1 MRGAQRQAL
10 PDQQRARA
18 TASELP
24 ADDRA
29 GATGAAVSHTQEQR
43 PFTVQRQFTVTRC
56 DECAVEMHTALADVS
71 YEFKV
76 PEGSVLVSEILSGGG
91 AARRIDFCSW
101 ACCVA
106 YGQKQV
112 PTVQPAFTLDN
123 VDMPLLTDE
132 EIVVAGQHRAKR
144 SVVSGILD
152 PI

>member
-1 MRGAQRQAL
+1 
-10 PDQQRARA
+10 
-18 TASELP
+18 
-24 ADDRA
+24 
-29 GATGAAVSHTQEQR
+29 VSHTQEQR

-132 EIVVAGQHRAKR
+132 DINKLGDELYEEIVVAGQHRAKR